1 MGYGILAT
9 VEKYDLSDLK
19 RARRQGAPVS
29 ESELGLAPKVWAPGI
44 GSRFGKPVSRERPL
58 LEPAEVVASWSPLIM
73 PGIDIADVDFRM
85 PDSVAQLLEQSL
97 TPIDYVEAAGNLV
110 TTAGALKLW
119 KLGVNQGAQ
128 QAYDATHTRIG
139 VGNGSTAAA
148 AGDTDFSGASKWW
161 QIVDALGTPSTN
173 ALAFTATH
181 PTGQSNFVWNEYGMD
196 AGTSS
201 GATVTAVL
209 FNHAVVNLGT
219 KTSAAAWAFTTTFTL
234 S

>member
-1 MGYGILAT
+1 MGYDVLAT

-19 RARRQGAPVS
+19 KARRRGAPVLDS
-29 ESELGLAPKVWAPGI
+29 ECGWAPGLA
-44 GSRFGKPVSRERPL
+44 GRFGQVQPSEI
-58 LEPAEVVASWSPLIM
+58 VARWGKLRM
-73 PGIDIADVDFRM
+73 PGEPEVRLSSVRM
-85 PDSVAQLLEQSL
+85 PDAIRRVLESFRQPVDL
-97 TPIDYVEAAGNLV
+97 AYAEGNLV
-110 TTAGALKLW
+110 TTAGAGKLW

-128 QAYDATHTRIG
+128 QAWDATHARLG

-148 AGDTDFSGASKWW
+148 AADTDFSGASKWW
-161 QIVDALGTPSTN
+161 QIVDGAGTQTTN

-196 AGTSS
+196 TGTAS

-219 KTSAAAWAFTTTFTL
+219 KTSAAAWAFTVTFTL
-234 S
+234 T